1 MQPVAP
7 SSLHS
12 LRGSVP
18 TGAFMQVP
26 MLPGCAHDWQRPEHS
41 DRQQM
46 LSKQKPLLQ
55 SPASAH
61 AAPISAP
68 VATDPPLPDKP
79 PLPPLPPAPDDPPP
93 PPAAPPVPP
102 PPNGLSIDVSPGD
115 PSF

>member
-1 MQPVAP
+1 MQPFAP
-7 SSLHS
+7 SSSQS

-26 MLPGCAHDWQRPEHS
+26 MLPGCAHDWQRPEQS

-55 SPASAH
+55 SSANAH

-68 VATDPPLPDKP
+68 VATDPPPPDDP
-79 PLPPLPPAPDDPPP
+79 PLPPD

-102 PPNGLSIDVSPGD
+102 PSNGLSTDVSPGD
-115 PSF
+115 PSS